1 MLNRFGIGKR
11 LTIGFGLIVVILAF
25 AAGIAVLGFRSLHTA
40 LGEVQRQTTEI
51 IMAKDAHTHVLQA
64 LAYTGAVA
72 TAEDPTT
79 RNNDLAFVKAQ
90 RAAYDVDLQAMKA
103 TATTD
108 ETRQLLAELDAA
120 VSSARES
127 SDQILEL
134 SEAGKHAEAIKVYAE
149 ASCPKILLWTA
160 AFDKINGRRQAR
172 LDSAVER
179 AEAQIRNS
187 TLAII
192 AAGLVAIGAAAVL
205 GYLITHSIVV
215 PVKGF
220 MEVLGTVATGDLTV
234 QARVD
239 SRDEI
244 GQLGESLN
252 QTLQRIRSTIQEV
265 SQAAMTV
272 ASGATQLSASAG
284 QMSDTTQELAHNGE
298 LLHAA
303 TDSVTAATVQFLASV
318 EQVAGN
324 VKVSVDQSELA
335 VNATEAGTRG
345 NRDAAERMTGIFEAT
360 GKISSAVAVIQE
372 IANQTNLL
380 SLNAAIEAAKAGDKG
395 KGFSVVAEEVRK
407 LAERSRTATVEI
419 EQLIQDTHAAVA
431 GGVSSVETT
440 SGLMGRIQEAIGK
453 VSSLVREI
461 GSATTEQ
468 FSTAGEIAKHMEESA
483 QEVSQNATATQELS
497 ATVLQISRTARELAT
512 VSDTMATAVAK
523 FQV

>member
-11 LTIGFGLIVVILAF
+11 LTIGFGLIVVVLVF
-25 AAGIAVLGFRSLHTA
+25 AVGIAILGFRSLRA
-40 LGEVQRQTTEI
+40 APGEVNRQTSEI

-72 TAEDPTT
+72 TAEDPAT

-90 RAAYDVDLQAMKA
+90 RAAYDADLQAMKG
-103 TATTD
+103 TATT
-108 ETRQLLAELDAA
+108 EATRQLLAELDAA

-127 SDQILEL
+127 SDRILQL

-149 ASCPKILLWTA
+149 GSCPKIMLWTV
-160 AFDKINGRRQAR
+160 AFDKINNRRQGR
-172 LDSAVER
+172 LDSALAQ
-179 AEAQIRNS
+179 AEGQIRSS
-187 TLAII
+187 TAIMV
-192 AAGLVAIGAAAVL
+192 AAGLVAIGAAAIL
-205 GYLITHSIVV
+205 GYLITHSIVG

-234 QARVD
+234 RARVD

-252 QTLQRIRSTIQEV
+252 QTLQHLRETIQEV

-284 QMSDTTQELAHNGE
+284 QMSTTTHELARNGE

-303 TDSVTAATVQFLASV
+303 TDSVSAATVQFLASV

-324 VKVSVDQSELA
+324 VKVSVDQTDLA
-335 VNATEAGTRG
+335 VNATEAGTQG
-345 NRDAAERMTGIFEAT
+345 NLDAADRMNGIFEAT

-407 LAERSRTATVEI
+407 LAERSRSATVEI
-419 EQLIQDTHAAVA
+419 EHLIQDTHAAVA
-431 GGVSSVETT
+431 GGVSSVQTT
-440 SGLMGRIQEAIGK
+440 SGLMGRIHEAIGK

-468 FSTAGEIAKHMEESA
+468 FGTAGEIAKRMEESA

-497 ATVLQISRTARELAT
+497 ATVLQISRTARELAM
-512 VSDTMATAVAK
+512 VSETMATSVAK